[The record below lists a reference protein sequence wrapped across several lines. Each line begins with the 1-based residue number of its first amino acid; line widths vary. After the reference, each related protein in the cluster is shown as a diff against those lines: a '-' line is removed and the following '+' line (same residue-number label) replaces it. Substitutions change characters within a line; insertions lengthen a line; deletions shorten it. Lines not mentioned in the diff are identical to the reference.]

1 MKTMNSETSKA
12 TLTPINLG
20 NPCEI
25 NMLELALV
33 ITDMTNSGSE
43 IVFKELPQDD
53 PLQRKPDISKAKNIL
68 GWEPRV
74 LLNEGLEKT
83 IEYFSNNW
91 LRKLNCI

>member
-1 MKTMNSETSKA
+1 MNTISSED

-20 NPCEI
+20 NPREI

-33 ITDMTNSGSE
+33 ITDLTNSGSE

-53 PLQRKPDISKAKNIL
+53 PLQRKPDISKAIREL
-68 GWEPRV
+68 GWEPKV

-83 IEYFSNNW
+83 IEYFGNN
-91 LRKLNCI
+91 